1 MVNGKKHKRG
11 ARGWTEKETG
21 TPKRSNMATVEAM
34 LDEHQT
40 LSIFDPSPT
49 EAIPGH
55 TEESSSAPVE
65 PSLAELREM
74 LVDIKIDVCNLLR
87 ENENMKNNMD
97 ELKTTIRGQNV
108 EIANAERDLAAI
120 RKLVD
125 EQQEEIADLYDLQ
138 DHLEQYT
145 RKNSLEIHG
154 ITEEAYE
161 TKEEVVVKLASALDV
176 PVNPQDIE
184 ISHKLRKKG
193 AKPIIVKF
201 ASHKIKTKLYKA
213 RTKLKNASFSDLFPS
228 SSAATRVA
236 ASGKIYL
243 FENLTSYRRK
253 IVNRANEMRNEG
265 LILSV
270 WTMDG
275 KIFIKTSP
283 EGRPTKIN
291 ELEDL
296 DYLKILNNE
305 HLFQNLE
312 NWGQQRTVSWEE
324 GC

>member
-11 ARGWTEKETG
+11 ARGSTEEETG
-21 TPKRSNMATVEAM
+21 TPKRSNMATVQAM
-34 LDEHQT
+34 SDEHET
-40 LSIFDPSPT
+40 MSIFDPSPT

-97 ELKTTIRGQNV
+97 ELKATIRGQNV
-108 EIANAERDLAAI
+108 EIANLQATLNKAMKQAADAERDLAAT

-138 DHLEQYT
+138 DRLEQYT

-154 ITEEAYE
+154 IPEEAYE
-161 TKEEVVVKLASALDV
+161 TTEEVVVKLASALDV

-184 ISHKLRKKG
+184 ISHKLRRKG
-193 AKPIIVKF
+193 TKPIIVKF

-213 RTKLKNASFSDLFPS
+213 RTKLKNVSFSDLFPS
-228 SSAATRVA
+228 SNAATRVA

-253 IVNRANEMRNEG
+253 IVKRANEMRNEG

-296 DYLKILNNE
+296 DYL
-305 HLFQNLE
+305 
-312 NWGQQRTVSWEE
+312 
-324 GC
+324 